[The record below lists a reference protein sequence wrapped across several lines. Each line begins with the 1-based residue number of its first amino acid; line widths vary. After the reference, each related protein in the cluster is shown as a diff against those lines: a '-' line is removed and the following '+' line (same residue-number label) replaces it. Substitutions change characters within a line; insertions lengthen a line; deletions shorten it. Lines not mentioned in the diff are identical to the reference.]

1 MLRSNILPDAI
12 KFLGLLST
20 CRHLGLVDERK
31 RFFQLVSEE
40 NGMVRHCGCLVDLR
54 RRADLLE
61 EARDLIDSSQA
72 SGDLITS
79 HRLQKISCNWT
90 LSMADVIQLHPTCT
104 QQQAYTRKPWK
115 KGMR

>member
-1 MLRSNILPDAI
+1 MLSSNILPDAI

-40 NGMVRHCGCLVDLR
+40 NDMVRHCGCLVDLR

-61 EARDLIDSSQA
+61 EARDLIDS
-72 SGDLITS
+72 
-79 HRLQKISCNWT
+79 
-90 LSMADVIQLHPTCT
+90 
-104 QQQAYTRKPWK
+104 
-115 KGMR
+115 